1 MKSIYRYI
9 SCVAIGLTL
18 GLSITLL
25 EKSHSQEYSF
35 RSHYPLLLEVMDS
48 IQTYYVDP
56 ISEDELMQA
65 AIEGVFDK
73 LDAYS
78 GLLDKQDFQNI
89 KDSNNGEYFG
99 FGIEIAIEDDKI
111 TIITPFAHSPAA
123 QAGIKPGDQIISL
136 NQQTVT
142 SDKLNALLS
151 EMKQHSKDK
160 KAIDIML
167 TRAST
172 QKTYSVT
179 LKPSTIKITSV
190 KAQLLD
196 NQIGYIRLYNFQEN
210 STKEIISHLFDWQAI
225 PLQGII
231 LDLRNNPGGL
241 LDQAVSIADIFLDK
255 GLIVSTQGRYFDA
268 NSDYYASSKSMHK
281 QIPLLVIINKG
292 SASASE
298 VLAAALQDNQRAK
311 LIGQTSY
318 GKGTVQSLIPTLID
332 GHAIK
337 LTIANYTTPKGK
349 NINKTG
355 IEPNIKIALDK
366 TEADQML
373 SLMALSDIQ
382 QDKLL
387 NTAITWFDKQQP

>member
-1 MKSIYRYI
+1 MKSLIRYV

-18 GLSITLL
+18 GLSLTLFG
-25 EKSHSQEYSF
+25 KSHSQEYTF
-35 RSHYPLLLEVMDS
+35 RTHYPLLLEVMDS

-56 ISEDELMQA
+56 ISEDELMKA
-65 AIEGVFDK
+65 AIEGVFSK
-73 LDAYS
+73 LDSYS

-89 KDSNNGEYFG
+89 RDSNNGEYFG

-136 NQQTVT
+136 NKQEVT
-142 SDKLNALLS
+142 SDKLNALLG

-160 KAIDIML
+160 KAIEIML

-172 QKTYSVT
+172 QKNYSVT

-190 KAQLLD
+190 KAQLLE
-196 NQIGYIRLYNFQEN
+196 NKIGYIRLYNFQEN
-210 STKEIISHLFDWQAI
+210 STKEIVTHLYNWQAI
-225 PLQGII
+225 SLNGII
-231 LDLRNNPGGL
+231 IDLRNNPGGL
-241 LDQAVSIADIFLDK
+241 LDQAVSIADLFLDK
-255 GLIVSTQGRYFDA
+255 GQIVSTQGRYFDA
-268 NSDYYASSKSMHK
+268 NSNYYASSKSMH
-281 QIPLLVIINKG
+281 QSVPILVIINKG

-311 LIGQTSY
+311 LLGQTSY
-318 GKGTVQSLIPTLID
+318 GKGTVQSLIPTLIE

-349 NINKTG
+349 NINKMG
-355 IEPNIKIALDK
+355 IEPDIKIALNNNETPQQISMVTK
-366 TEADQML
+366 
-373 SLMALSDIQ
+373 SDLE
-382 QDKLL
+382 QDKLV
-387 NTAITWFDKQQP
+387 NTAVAWFNEQK

>member
-1 MKSIYRYI
+1 MKSLYRYI

-35 RSHYPLLLEVMDS
+35 RTHYPLLLEVMDS

-65 AIEGVFDK
+65 AIAGVFDK
-73 LDAYS
+73 LDSYS

-123 QAGIKPGDQIISL
+123 QAGIQPGDQIIRL
-136 NQQTVT
+136 NKQTVT

-167 TRAST
+167 TRATT

-179 LKPSTIKITSV
+179 LKPSVIKITSV

-210 STKEIISHLFDWQAI
+210 STKEITQHLFKWQAL

-255 GLIVSTQGRYFDA
+255 GRIVSTQGRYFDA
-268 NSDYYASSKSMHK
+268 NSDYYASSKSMHDN
-281 QIPLLVIINKG
+281 IPLLVIINKG

-318 GKGTVQSLIPTLID
+318 GKGTVQSLIPTLIE

-355 IEPNIKIALDK
+355 IEPDIKIVLEKNEMNQAI
-366 TEADQML
+366 
-373 SLMALSDIQ
+373 SLLTHVDIQ
-382 QDKLL
+382 KDKLL
-387 NTAITWFDKQQP
+387 NTAVAWFNQPKP